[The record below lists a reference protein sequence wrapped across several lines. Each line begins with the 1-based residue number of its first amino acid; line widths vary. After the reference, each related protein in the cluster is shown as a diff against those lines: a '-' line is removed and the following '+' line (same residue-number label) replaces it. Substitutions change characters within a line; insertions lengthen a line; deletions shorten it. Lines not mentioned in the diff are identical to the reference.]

1 MHVLIE
7 VRNIGR
13 FNINLINKN
22 KSSNSLIKLL
32 LSQKFFFI
40 YTSNSLLKL
49 LLFYL
54 KFIFKYNF
62 RIIVF

>member
-1 MHVLIE
+1 MCLIE

-32 LSQKFFFI
+32 LSQKFFFV
-40 YTSNSLLKL
+40 NLKPL
-49 LLFYL
+49 ANEL
-54 KFIFKYNF
+54 N
-62 RIIVF
+62 